1 MKAIISALVAV
12 LSLPA
17 MAESDSTQ
25 VAPTP
30 VYKRECGSCHT
41 PFSPGLLGAA
51 EWKKTM
57 AGLERHFGTDASL
70 DAKTASEIGA
80 WLERNAGRGARPPEK
95 TEPRITTS
103 RWFMREH
110 DEVPMRVWKEAR
122 VKSPANCGACHKG
135 ADLGRFGER
144 ELNVPGMSRREHER

>member
-1 MKAIISALVAV
+1 MKAIIAALVAV

-17 MAESDSTQ
+17 MAESDVAQ

-41 PFSPGLLGAA
+41 PFAPGLLGAA

-70 DAKTASEIGA
+70 DAKAAHEIGA
-80 WLERNAGRGARPPEK
+80 WLERNAGRGTRAPEK
-95 TEPRITTS
+95 AEPRITTT

-110 DEVPMRVWKEAR
+110 DEVPARVWKDTR